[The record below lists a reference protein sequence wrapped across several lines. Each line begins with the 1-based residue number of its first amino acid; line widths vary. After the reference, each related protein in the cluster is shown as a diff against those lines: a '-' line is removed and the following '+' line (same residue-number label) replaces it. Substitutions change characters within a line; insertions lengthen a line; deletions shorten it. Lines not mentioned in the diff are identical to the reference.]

1 MVKIL
6 GVKIV
11 QSVRSDVWCSDVVG
25 FNTGCRWRVDGVLHG
40 RCNML

>member
-11 QSVRSDVWCSDVVG
+11 QSVWSDFMFVSFLQDSWMSLRQL
-25 FNTGCRWRVDGVLHG
+25 CRL
-40 RCNML
+40 